1 MTENTPQTTE
11 EMELEPLSKAEEKR
25 LAELEAVI
33 QKDLKGFIRV
43 GIALREI
50 RNNRLYRAKYS
61 TWKEYLRGEWDLSKS
76 YGEYQ
81 INAATVVENLQLNVH
96 NCGHSETEKSHN
108 CSTSEIEKGHN
119 CSTSEIEKGH
129 NCASFEKERGIKM
142 SPIGDISLGKD
153 VPIPIPKN
161 EAQARPLT
169 LLPTPEH
176 QAKAWQKTLEQ
187 TEGKVTALAVSR
199 VVDEMLEELKAQER
213 QEIKESLASV
223 SGDTLAVESEEPA
236 KGHEPKVVEVP
247 EEFTEQYNKLIDI
260 LDMYRRANWK
270 GFNRKLAIEYLEA
283 IKDFLK

>member
-1 MTENTPQTTE
+1 MQNWKP
-11 EMELEPLSKAEEKR
+11 S
-25 LAELEAVI
+25 
-33 QKDLKGFIRV
+33 FIRV

-119 CSTSEIEKGH
+119 C
-129 NCASFEKERGIKM
+129 ASFEKEGNIKM
-142 SPIGDISLGKD
+142 STNGGHSEKGTPS
-153 VPIPIPKN
+153 IPLPKN
-161 EAQARPLT
+161 ERQARPLT

-176 QAKAWQKTLEQ
+176 QTQAWQKTLEQ

-213 QEIKESLASV
+213 QEIKDNLASV
-223 SGDTLAVESEEPA
+223 SGDTLAAATSAPKKETSR
-236 KGHEPKVVEVP
+236 KGAAEPKVVEVP

-260 LDMYRRANWK
+260 LDMYRRAGWK